1 MKPLLICD
9 CDEVLLHMARHFRVW
24 LDESRDIDFRLPNH
38 DFETALRHRATGQQ
52 VGADEIR
59 ELIEA
64 FFPAEMARQTPV
76 PHAREALASLAE
88 VADIVI
94 LTNLLDHCREPR
106 FEQLSA
112 HGIFSHE
119 VVCNQGPKGP
129 AVARLVAERRPSVAV
144 FVDDLARHHESV
156 AEHAPQVHR
165 LHMISEPELAPHV
178 PPARLAHARIDDW
191 RDAAQWIG
199 ALFAAGAPAAS
210 PHSSTNAEET
220 T

>member
-38 DFETALRHRATGQQ
+38 DFETALRHRATGELVNQN
-52 VGADEIR
+52 ELR

-76 PHAREALASLAE
+76 PHAREALAELAAS
-88 VADIVI
+88 ADIVI
-94 LTNLLDHCREPR
+94 LTNLLDHCRGPR

-156 AEHAPQVHR
+156 AEHAPEVHR
-165 LHMISEPELAPHV
+165 LHMISEPELAPHI
-178 PPARLAHARIDDW
+178 PRAPLAHARIDDW
-191 RDAAQWIG
+191 RDAARWIG
-199 ALFAAGAPAAS
+199 ARFAACEAAGLTD
-210 PHSSTNAEET
+210 HGTNV
-220 T
+220 